1 MKKLL
6 PIAGPEFYSA
16 TSLAFQSHA
25 LERAYPKQAECIR
38 NHLAGR
44 IDQRQPGQPQ
54 MLFRGNEWV
63 RVVIRMK
70 IVSQFAGEIS
80 HLVGLVISRCLN
92 DHLRITRQRSK

>member
-1 MKKLL
+1 MKRLL
-6 PIAGPEFYSA
+6 PIAGPEFDSA
-16 TSLAFQSHA
+16 TSPASQSHT
-25 LERAYPKQAECIR
+25 LGRAYPKQVECIR
-38 NHLAGR
+38 NHLTGR

-80 HLVGLVISRCLN
+80 YLVGLEITRCLSY
-92 DHLRITRQRSK
+92 HLGIT